1 MGEERRDV
9 TALPAGAGSGGQ
21 EQAAPRAPRPLPA
34 LVSCWF
40 NVVPRCTSRAGT
52 GGALRLVPSR
62 LPPPFLKHDPNLSWG
77 EKKYIKGGN
86 HGVQRCARRVPRT
99 AWPCSCREEERRAR
113 AGGGPGG
120 VSEGRRTAALPAAA
134 GAAALGAGP
143 AGAAPP
149 ALPSRCPPAPAL
161 RAGLCC
167 TARHRFCDGAD
178 SLCSPPWLPCP
189 SRRLGAA

>member
-1 MGEERRDV
+1 MTSRPCR
-9 TALPAGAGSGGQ
+9 Q
-21 EQAAPRAPRPLPA
+21 EQAAAGRSRQRPAPRARSQRLFHVGLMLCRDARQGQGPAVRCGWSRP
-34 LVSCWF
+34 VS
-40 NVVPRCTSRAGT
+40 
-52 GGALRLVPSR
+52 
-62 LPPPFLKHDPNLSWG
+62 PPPFLKHDPNLSWG